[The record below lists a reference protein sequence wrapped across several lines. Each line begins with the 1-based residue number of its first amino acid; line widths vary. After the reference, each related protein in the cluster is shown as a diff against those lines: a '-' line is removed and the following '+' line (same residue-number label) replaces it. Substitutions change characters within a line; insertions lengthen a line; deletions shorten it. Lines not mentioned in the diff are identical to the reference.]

1 MLGKLYNT
9 PNYKIYM
16 VKMNTL
22 AGLAATAAVYACL
35 VLILAFIKA
44 MRDYKIVV
52 KIYLKSHF

>member
-9 PNYKIYM
+9 ANYKISM
-16 VKMNTL
+16 VKMHTL

-44 MRDYKIVV
+44 MWDYKIVA
-52 KIYLKSHF
+52 KNIY